1 LQLLPFELNKDL
13 PAEGI
18 SKRDQYAQKFGSPE
32 QGQKAEEYMK
42 LLGKTYLPLQSSLT
56 V

>member
-13 PAEGI
+13 PPEGI

-32 QGQKAEEYMK
+32 QGLKAEEYMK
-42 LLGKTYLPLQSSLT
+42 MLGKTYFLLQSILT